1 MVYTLYFR
9 QNHSFILNLI
19 SGQRK
24 SLFHMIYQ
32 SSYSNFKSARNSV
45 LVIVRT
51 VTVINLETP
60 ANLVYWIFLIFDSV
74 SVMS

>member
-32 SSYSNFKSARNSV
+32 SNYSNFKSARNSV